1 MAKQAH
7 LGEEIDHTIQLP
19 LMRGRM
25 WAQNTLTIDTGS
37 ERLKQCLAI
46 ASEVTCYLND

>member
-1 MAKQAH
+1 MANQIQ
-7 LGEEIDHTIQLP
+7 LGEAIDHLL

-25 WAQNTLTIDTGS
+25 WAQNMLTIDTGS

-46 ASEVTCYLND
+46 ASEVICYLND